1 MKKLTWLPLLL
12 CMAFCQPDKHPDN
25 AKTKKILVFS
35 KTAGFRHSSIPD
47 GKRAILEIARQN
59 GFIADTTENA
69 VYFTDD
75 SLKKY
80 AAVVFLN
87 TTGDILNDEQQAA
100 FERYI
105 HAGGGYAGVH
115 AASDTEYGWPW
126 YGKLV
131 GAYFIKHPEQQE
143 AILHVTDRTHI
154 STKHLPAEW
163 KRKDEWYNFKDINPD
178 IHVLITIDEKSYQG
192 GSNGDNHPMAWY
204 HSFDGGRAWYTALGH
219 TEASYT
225 DPNFLKHLEGGILY
239 AMGKK

>member
-12 CMAFCQPDKHPDN
+12 CLAFCQPDKYPD

-47 GKRAILEIARQN
+47 GKRAILNMARQN

-105 HAGGGYAGVH
+105 RAGGGYAGVH

-143 AILHVTDRTHI
+143 AVLHVTDRTHI

-225 DPNFLKHLEGGILY
+225 DSNFLKHLEGGILY